1 MLAVFN
7 WFIGDDW
14 VCITQSVRNDYVAVG
29 EVVASGFAA
38 DRGLATAIMIV
49 AFKLVAC
56 VASFSAG

>member
-1 MLAVFN
+1 M
-7 WFIGDDW
+7 
-14 VCITQSVRNDYVAVG
+14 AVG